1 MLKKNLEIIIRNQNV
16 KIKLLKQELKMK
28 NNVLL
33 NLRKE
38 LENLKICKEECSLKI
53 EEIKREISRQNY
65 NSSKNLENKI
75 STILE
80 KNTSLNS

>member
-80 KNTSLNS
+80 KKYFSK

>member
-28 NNVLL
+28 NNMLL
-33 NLRKE
+33 NLRRE
-38 LENLKICKEECSLKI
+38 LENLKICKEECSLRIK
-53 EEIKREISRQNY
+53 EIKSEISRQNY

-80 KNTSLNS
+80 KKYFSK

>member
-1 MLKKNLEIIIRNQNV
+1 MLKKNLEIIIKNQNV

-28 NNVLL
+28 NNMLL

-38 LENLKICKEECSLKI
+38 LENLKICKEECSLRIK
-53 EEIKREISRQNY
+53 EIKREISRQNY

-75 STILE
+75 ATILE
-80 KNTSLNS
+80 KKYFSK